1 MHPMTRPCP
10 VCGSET
16 KIILYRQRFSRLSEG
31 SFLKGYDVVVCQN
44 CGFGFADQIP
54 KQSAFDLYYRDMSKY
69 EYQERKGKESAFDE
83 ERFEETAALIR
94 QFLPCPEAAILD
106 IGCSTG
112 GLLWKVKNLG
122 FPNVIGADPSP
133 LCARAA
139 KELYGIT
146 VLNTS
151 VTELSTLGLAVDFA
165 ILVGV
170 LEHLQ
175 ELDTAIEAIHKIIT
189 NDGQLYVEVPDVSAF
204 SNAPDAPFQQFSL
217 EHINFFSVHSLHNLM
232 IARGFRPIYSQHLVR
247 RQSHNTVMP
256 VVAAVFKKERSGRG
270 QLVFDIETKKGLG
283 DYIQASAAIDIR
295 ICQIIE
301 EIVTR
306 GRSIYVWGVGTHT
319 LRLMETS
326 RLAEAKIRAFVD
338 SNVHYRNKELHG
350 VAVISPNDLKGATD
364 PILISSRV
372 YQEEIKRQIRD
383 ELQLKNEVI
392 TLYEDLA

>member
-1 MHPMTRPCP
+1 MNPMTRPCP

-16 KIILYRQRFSRLSEG
+16 KIFLYRQRFSRLSEG

-94 QFLPCPEAAILD
+94 QFLPRPGAAILD

-151 VTELSTLGLAVDFA
+151 VTELSTMGLAVDFA

-175 ELDTAIEAIHKIIT
+175 ELDTAIEEIHKIIT
-189 NDGQLYVEVPDVSAF
+189 NDGQIYVEVPDVSAF

-232 IARGFRPIYSQHLVR
+232 IARGFRPIYSQPLVR

-270 QLVFDIETKKGLG
+270 QRVFDIETKKGLM

-326 RLAEAKIRAFVD
+326 RLAEAEIRAFVD
-338 SNVHYRNKELHG
+338 SNVHYRNKKLHG
-350 VAVISPNDLKGATD
+350 VAVVSPNDLKGTAD

-383 ELQLKNEVI
+383 ELQLKNELI